1 MGNSIKDSL
10 IFVIII
16 VFFLAIQFIINN
28 TISCSGNS
36 CIEVEKVDITDR
48 TEVEREKE
56 YKND

>member
-1 MGNSIKDSL
+1 MSNSIRDSL

-48 TEVEREKE
+48 VEIERENE
-56 YKND
+56 YRND